1 MRSYQQYCA
10 LARAL
15 DLIGDRWTLLIVREL
30 LISDARYS
38 DLLKGL
44 PGIATNLLA
53 TRLNELEAAGLVRR
67 EVVPPTAATVFRLTP
82 HGAAL
87 RPVIYE
93 LGRWAAPLM
102 TPPAPGE
109 HMRARWIALPIEMYL
124 RDRTPKA
131 KPVAVQIDGGDE
143 PIVIETKDGEIRA
156 RTGTVPRPDVFIIG
170 SPALALALLL
180 GKVSMTNAKRQGIKF
195 KGNVRVLD
203 RLRMSPR
210 SPATRNRV

>member
-15 DLIGDRWTLLIVREL
+15 DVIGDRWTLLIVREL
-30 LISDARYS
+30 LIGEARYS

-53 TRLNELEAAGLVRR
+53 TRLTELEGAGLVTR
-67 EVVPPTAATVFRLTP
+67 ELVPPPATATVFRLTP
-82 HGAAL
+82 RGAAL
-87 RPVIYE
+87 RPVVYE
-93 LGRWAAPLM
+93 MGRWAAPLM
-102 TPPAPGE
+102 TPPGPGE

-124 RDRTPKA
+124 RDRTPGA

-143 PIVIETKDGEIRA
+143 PIVIETKDGEVRA
-156 RTGTVPRPDVFIIG
+156 RTGTVPRPDVFITG

-180 GKVSMTNAKRQGIKF
+180 GKVSLTDAKTRGIKF
-195 KGNVRVLD
+195 KGNVKILD
-203 RLRMSPR
+203 RLRMPR
-210 SPATRNRV
+210 TR

>member
-15 DLIGDRWTLLIVREL
+15 DVIGDRWTLLIVREL
-30 LISDARYS
+30 LIGEARYS

-53 TRLNELEAAGLVRR
+53 TRLTELESTGLVRR
-67 EVVPPTAATVFRLTP
+67 EVVPPPVAATVFRLTP
-82 HGAAL
+82 RGAAL

-102 TPPAPGE
+102 TPPVPGE

-124 RDRTPKA
+124 HDRTPKA
-131 KPVAVQIDGGDE
+131 KPVAVQIEGDDE
-143 PIVIETKDGEIRA
+143 PIVIETLDGQVRA
-156 RTGTVPRPDVFIIG
+156 RTGTVLRPDLVITG

-180 GKVSMTNAKRQGIKF
+180 GKASVTGAKTRGIRF
-195 KGNVRVLD
+195 KGNVKILD
-203 RLRMSPR
+203 RLRMPR
-210 SPATRNRV
+210 TG

>member
-10 LARAL
+10 LARGL
-15 DLIGDRWTLLIVREL
+15 DVIGDRWTLLIVREL
-30 LISDARYS
+30 LIGEARYS

-53 TRLNELEAAGLVRR
+53 TRLTELEGTGLVRR
-67 EVVPPTAATVFRLTP
+67 EVVPPPAAATVFRLTSR
-82 HGAAL
+82 GAAL

-102 TPPAPGE
+102 TPPGPGE

-131 KPVAVQIDGGDE
+131 RPVAVQIDGGDE
-143 PIVIETKDGEIRA
+143 PIVIETKDGQVRA
-156 RTGTVPRPDVFIIG
+156 RTGTVPRPHVCITG
-170 SPALALALLL
+170 PPALVLALLL
-180 GKVSMTNAKRQGIKF
+180 GKVSLTDAKTRGIKF
-195 KGNVRVLD
+195 KGNVKVLE
-203 RLRMSPR
+203 RLRMPR
-210 SPATRNRV
+210 TK

>member
-15 DLIGDRWTLLIVREL
+15 DVIGDRWTLLIVREL
-30 LISDARYS
+30 LIGEARYS

-53 TRLNELEAAGLVRR
+53 SRLTELEAAGLVKR
-67 EVVPPTAATVFRLTP
+67 EVLPPPAAATVFRLTP
-82 HGAAL
+82 RGAEL
-87 RPVIYE
+87 RPVIFE

-102 TPPAPGE
+102 APPGSGE

-143 PIVIETKDGEIRA
+143 PIVIETKDGEVRA
-156 RTGTVPRPDVFIIG
+156 RTGTVPRPDVSITG

-180 GKVSMTNAKRQGIKF
+180 GKVSLTDAKTRGIKF
-195 KGNVRVLD
+195 RGDVKVLD
-203 RLRMSPR
+203 RLRTPR
-210 SPATRNRV
+210 TR